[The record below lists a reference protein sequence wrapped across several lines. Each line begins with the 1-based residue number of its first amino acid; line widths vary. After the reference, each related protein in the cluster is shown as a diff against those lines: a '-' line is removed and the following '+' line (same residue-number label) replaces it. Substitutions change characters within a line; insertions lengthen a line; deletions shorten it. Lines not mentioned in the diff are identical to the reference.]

1 VRASWRCC
9 RTPTCTE
16 ATAMQVIL
24 LEKVVNL
31 GNLGDVV
38 KVKDGFARN
47 FLLPQGKA
55 KRATEANLKAFEVRR
70 AELEKAQA
78 DLLAKAQERGAKI
91 NGLTLQIVQ
100 KAGVDGRLFGSV
112 TNYDIVEALKAQG
125 HEVERAMVRMPAG
138 PIKQVG
144 EYPIQL
150 ELHADVLATVH
161 VSVLGE
167 S

>member
-1 VRASWRCC
+1 
-9 RTPTCTE
+9 
-16 ATAMQVIL
+16 MQVIL
-24 LEKVVNL
+24 MEKVANL

-55 KRATEANLKAFEVRR
+55 KRATEANIAAFEVQRV
-70 AELEKAQA
+70 ALEKAQA
-78 DLLAKAQERGAKI
+78 ELLAKAQERGAKI
-91 NGLTLQIVQ
+91 DGLTLQIAQ

-125 HEVERAMVRMPAG
+125 HEVERAMVRMPEG
-138 PIKQVG
+138 PLKQVG
-144 EYPIQL
+144 DYQIRIQL
-150 ELHADVLATVH
+150 HTDLVVTVK

-167 S
+167 T